1 MQQRLP
7 DQISESKSIFD
18 NPVQELPDTTIN
30 VSVQGE
36 VYILDNES
44 FENGEWENAVGR
56 SHTLGYVEYW
66 VILKDESGKAF
77 LYSRFTI
84 GAFDETALWKAEEKD
99 ILAISPWGLALKA
112 LENAA
117 LDACLQSIIIRIIDK
132 DVKSW
137 SESWDKVSYLG
148 AVWEG
153 VSSLIP
159 WKKSL
164 AIKLLQYATRAFVG
178 VIDNALKYDDYTVEK
193 GIRDFGISFAVSGFQ
208 ELLFHPKVIET
219 LGKGTTFARVTF
231 AQGLDRVYSQTTSG
245 VLKKIIFLAGKYFDD
260 FTNGIVNSAKYI
272 ENNTFI
278 SGVKKID
285 LMGGQQSKLGNEFV
299 NIDFSEKIITGI
311 KGDATKLSKFIPLNS
326 VDELVCSNPYLGT
339 GFIAEDY
346 FKEVSK
352 IIKIGKNLF

>member
-1 MQQRLP
+1 
-7 DQISESKSIFD
+7 
-18 NPVQELPDTTIN
+18 
-30 VSVQGE
+30 
-36 VYILDNES
+36 
-44 FENGEWENAVGR
+44 
-56 SHTLGYVEYW
+56 
-66 VILKDESGKAF
+66 
-77 LYSRFTI
+77 
-84 GAFDETALWKAEEKD
+84 
-99 ILAISPWGLALKA
+99 
-112 LENAA
+112 
-117 LDACLQSIIIRIIDK
+117 
-132 DVKSW
+132 
-137 SESWDKVSYLG
+137 
-148 AVWEG
+148 
-153 VSSLIP
+153 
-159 WKKSL
+159 
-164 AIKLLQYATRAFVG
+164 
-178 VIDNALKYDDYTVEK
+178 
-193 GIRDFGISFAVSGFQ
+193 
-208 ELLFHPKVIET
+208 
-219 LGKGTTFARVTF
+219 
-231 AQGLDRVYSQTTSG
+231 SG